1 MPAEMTSLPQ
11 IRSGHDIEAEVRRE
25 LLAVKGV
32 SIASLVV
39 RRIPNGVCLQG
50 ILLRED
56 DSMDLCEIIRR
67 IPGIAEVQNHTVQ
80 CIDAA
85 AADCV
90 VSGAE

>member
-1 MPAEMTSLPQ
+1 
-11 IRSGHDIEAEVRRE
+11 
-25 LLAVKGV
+25 
-32 SIASLVV
+32 
-39 RRIPNGVCLQG
+39 
-50 ILLRED
+50 
-56 DSMDLCEIIRR
+56 MDLCEIIRR